1 MEESRF
7 WPWTPTSKEARP
19 EYIEYT
25 FWLLSNLMSDED
37 HNTYYF
43 LGLVLNG
50 IEFYYTM
57 PEDENRA
64 LDGISLRKSYSNNT
78 EDDIFGIMSC
88 GCTALELLVALS
100 MHMNNITYYPGD
112 NESAWFWIMLEN
124 LDIKISDKDWP
135 KQDSLDIIKSNLS
148 RWFDRKFTKKGKGS
162 PFPMKKCQE
171 DLRHVNMWD
180 HMQWYIGEI
189 LEGV

>member
-1 MEESRF
+1 MAESSF

-19 EYIEYT
+19 EYIAYT
-25 FWLLSNLMSDED
+25 FWLLSSLMCDED
-37 HNTYYF
+37 DNTYYF
-43 LGLVLNG
+43 LALVLNS

-78 EDDIFGIMSC
+78 EDDIFEVMSC

-100 MHMNNITYYPGD
+100 MHMNQITYYPGD

-135 KQDSLDIIKSNLS
+135 KQGSLDIIKSNLS

>member
-1 MEESRF
+1 MAESRF
-7 WPWTPTSKEARP
+7 WPWTPTSKEVQP
-19 EYIEYT
+19 EYIAYT
-25 FWLLSNLMSDED
+25 FWLLSSLTSEEGD
-37 HNTYYF
+37 NTYYF
-43 LGLVLNG
+43 LAIVLNS

-64 LDGISLRKSYSNNT
+64 LDGINLRKSYSNNT
-78 EDDIFGIMSC
+78 EDDIFEIMSC

-124 LDIKISDKDWP
+124 LDIRISDKDWP